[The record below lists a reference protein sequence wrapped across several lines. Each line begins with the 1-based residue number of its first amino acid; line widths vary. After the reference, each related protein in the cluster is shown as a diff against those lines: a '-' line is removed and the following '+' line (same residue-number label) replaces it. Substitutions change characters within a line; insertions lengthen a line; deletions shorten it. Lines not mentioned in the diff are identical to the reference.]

1 MGGVREESVSGQG
14 VGRLVGGEEFNGALK
29 FMLIRV
35 THIAAIS
42 RSIRPSIS
50 FPLRVS
56 SVHAMSDTLLTL
68 FQLASISLKAKLK
81 IVPWRQGC
89 TQSGIFHA
97 QSATLSWGGLTWV
110 GCKKGHPHL
119 TDALTVLQVRAY
131 SEDNKYKEGKFILEK
146 KLLTDVKWAEDCQH
160 RQLHWYIGFKVQV
173 VADQIKL
180 LPPFYLGIA
189 TDFHYRLRHWVSL
202 WPGLTFMLSTTA
214 VHMSCV
220 RCSLRTCSKRCF
232 RSQREFYTVCR
243 AQTAKLIYTI

>member
-56 SVHAMSDTLLTL
+56 SVHAMSDTLLTH

-110 GCKKGHPHL
+110 GCKKRSSASHGC
-119 TDALTVLQVRAY
+119 TNRAAGQSLQRGQQVQGRKVH
-131 SEDNKYKEGKFILEK
+131 SGEK
-146 KLLTDVKWAEDCQH
+146 TIDWRK
-160 RQLHWYIGFKVQV
+160 
-173 VADQIKL
+173 
-180 LPPFYLGIA
+180 
-189 TDFHYRLRHWVSL
+189 
-202 WPGLTFMLSTTA
+202 M
-214 VHMSCV
+214 
-220 RCSLRTCSKRCF
+220 SKRLP
-232 RSQREFYTVCR
+232 
-243 AQTAKLIYTI
+243 A